1 MKPRSISARRDRRP
15 RKLLDEALFLTIL
28 LSAIIIIV
36 IETVSLALI
45 SGSMRADLRN
55 RALVTA
61 RETVVLLEDPL
72 FQLDDSQAIR
82 IGEALLSSGRISGI
96 ELEST
101 VTGKLMRRVSA
112 VEASDIPS
120 VQLGI
125 IRKGRHVG
133 SVHLYFSDREVI
145 ATRSNFAAITIIVV
159 AAVILASFLGSRY
172 IIRSR
177 VMGPL
182 DAIAVGIEN
191 IANGNYDKPI
201 QETIYQDVNTL
212 VSLIN
217 EMAAKV
223 LAKNSELKTANDLL
237 EGRVA
242 ERTEELEKSLNY
254 LRQAHERLVESEK
267 LSALGRLSASMAHE
281 LNTPLAAIISSI
293 DPIIRFLERGLPH
306 SRRILESFDEA
317 QVKLFDKVLAL
328 GMEVSTKPE
337 TWNVDRKQS
346 RQILAHLEAAGVPNG
361 PEMAVHIVELGIG
374 DRLPELDGLLLGERS
389 AEILATASEPVT
401 SRRMAEVIATAAGKA
416 ADVVRSLRSWLG
428 QSPPIEARPVDIVK
442 DIEIVLTL
450 MNGSMK
456 GGVRIERDFSK
467 AWVLGSSE
475 QLSQVWMNLVRN
487 AAQAM
492 GFEGEILLRTECV
505 DDKVIVTIVDS
516 GPGIPGTIRSQI
528 FDPFF
533 TTKVD
538 GEGMGLGLDICKRI
552 IEAHSGSIALD
563 SRPGR
568 TEFRVTLP
576 AYEG

>member
-1 MKPRSISARRDRRP
+1 
-15 RKLLDEALFLTIL
+15 
-28 LSAIIIIV
+28 
-36 IETVSLALI
+36 
-45 SGSMRADLRN
+45 
-55 RALVTA
+55 
-61 RETVVLLEDPL
+61 
-72 FQLDDSQAIR
+72 
-82 IGEALLSSGRISGI
+82 
-96 ELEST
+96 
-101 VTGKLMRRVSA
+101 
-112 VEASDIPS
+112 
-120 VQLGI
+120 
-125 IRKGRHVG
+125 
-133 SVHLYFSDREVI
+133 
-145 ATRSNFAAITIIVV
+145 
-159 AAVILASFLGSRY
+159 
-172 IIRSR
+172 
-177 VMGPL
+177 
-182 DAIAVGIEN
+182 
-191 IANGNYDKPI
+191 
-201 QETIYQDVNTL
+201 
-212 VSLIN
+212 
-217 EMAAKV
+217 
-223 LAKNSELKTANDLL
+223 
-237 EGRVA
+237 
-242 ERTEELEKSLNY
+242 
-254 LRQAHERLVESEK
+254 
-267 LSALGRLSASMAHE
+267 
-281 LNTPLAAIISSI
+281 
-293 DPIIRFLERGLPH
+293 
-306 SRRILESFDEA
+306 
-317 QVKLFDKVLAL
+317 
-328 GMEVSTKPE
+328 
-337 TWNVDRKQS
+337 
-346 RQILAHLEAAGVPNG
+346 
-361 PEMAVHIVELGIG
+361 
-374 DRLPELDGLLLGERS
+374 LDGLLLGERS